1 MKILDKID
9 SKSKK
14 DILKKIKEKKI
25 LIFFRVYQQFIKCM
39 KLNKFIYMLIVF
51 VEYFQ
56 LIFEITNDNE
66 DYVKNNPQ
74 TLKKTSSFKVF
85 KFLQYINFSH
95 FITPD
100 YLSLNNFLIL
110 YIFVVII
117 LIINFFTLITLDYL
131 DKKYSTTS
139 EKSQKLSLIHAIIGC
154 FNFINLRILIF
165 PTTYVLVQSYFINS
179 YKNIIKNTNKSVI
192 TINHLTTNQT
202 EEKLSEIW
210 EIIIYILSTIILIS
224 DNFNF
229 SAINYFSYYCVIIQR
244 C

>member
-95 FITPD
+95 FIIKQFFNIVHFCC
-100 YLSLNNFLIL
+100 NNINNKFFYFN
-110 YIFVVII
+110 YIRLF
-117 LIINFFTLITLDYL
+117 
-131 DKKYSTTS
+131 
-139 EKSQKLSLIHAIIGC
+139 
-154 FNFINLRILIF
+154 R
-165 PTTYVLVQSYFINS
+165 
-179 YKNIIKNTNKSVI
+179 
-192 TINHLTTNQT
+192 
-202 EEKLSEIW
+202 
-210 EIIIYILSTIILIS
+210 
-224 DNFNF
+224 
-229 SAINYFSYYCVIIQR
+229 
-244 C
+244 